1 VFKTIQKFFDENL
14 GHGED
19 SSLSRETLSLAAAAI
34 LFEVARADFD
44 FSPVERKTLS
54 ELVAEQFN
62 LNDEETEK
70 LLLLAAKEADES
82 PGLHEFTNLI
92 NQNWTIAE
100 RIGLIENMWAVVY
113 ADGRLDDN
121 EQHLMRKAQSLLHV
135 PHRDYIAAK
144 LRHKTS

>member
-1 VFKTIQKFFDENL
+1 M
-14 GHGED
+14 
-19 SSLSRETLSLAAAAI
+19 
-34 LFEVARADFD
+34 
-44 FSPVERKTLS
+44 
-54 ELVAEQFN
+54 
-62 LNDEETEK
+62 
-70 LLLLAAKEADES
+70 LLLAAKEADES

>member
-1 VFKTIQKFFDENL
+1 MFKIIQKFFDENL

-70 LLLLAAKEADES
+70 LLLLAAN
-82 PGLHEFTNLI
+82 FYI
-92 NQNWTIAE
+92 
-100 RIGLIENMWAVVY
+100 
-113 ADGRLDDN
+113 
-121 EQHLMRKAQSLLHV
+121 SLFPNIPSLWNTKGGECFA
-135 PHRDYIAAK
+135 PHHC
-144 LRHKTS
+144 LRF